1 MPAIRGI
8 LLDIEGT
15 TSSISFVYDMMFPY
29 VREHLDSYLS
39 EHWGEPDLQESLA
52 TLLAEY
58 GEHQGS
64 ENWLAEFD
72 DTVTPADL
80 QAAHVK
86 NVNRLMDSDVKAP
99 GLKKLQGMIWEKGFK
114 SGEMVAHLFDDVEPA
129 LKRWTE
135 AGIDLRI
142 YSSGS
147 IQAQKLFFGHTVK
160 GDLLPCLTRH
170 YDRSYGP
177 KHDRTSY
184 HMIASDYGVPANRV
198 LFVSDV
204 VAELDAANEARMQVA
219 LSVRP
224 GNKPVENPNG
234 YPVIESFDQL
244 DEIFSIGEPVA

>member
-1 MPAIRGI
+1 
-8 LLDIEGT
+8 
-15 TSSISFVYDMMFPY
+15 MFPY
-29 VREHLDSYLS
+29 VRQHLDTFLA
-39 EHWGEPDLQESLA
+39 EHWGEPDLQEALA
-52 TLLAEY
+52 VLLSEY
-58 GEHQGS
+58 GEYQGA
-64 ENWLAEFD
+64 EAWLSEFD
-72 DTVTPADL
+72 NTVTPQDL
-80 QAAHVK
+80 QAAHSK

-99 GLKKLQGMIWEKGFK
+99 GLKKLQGMIWESGFK
-114 SGEMVAHLFDDVEPA
+114 SGAMVAHLYDDVEPA
-129 LKRWTE
+129 IKRWHK

-160 GDLLPCLTRH
+160 GALLPYLNRH

-224 GNKPVENPNG
+224 GNKPFENPGG
-234 YPVIESFDQL
+234 YPIVESFDQL
-244 DEIFSIGEPVA
+244 DELFDIGTCS